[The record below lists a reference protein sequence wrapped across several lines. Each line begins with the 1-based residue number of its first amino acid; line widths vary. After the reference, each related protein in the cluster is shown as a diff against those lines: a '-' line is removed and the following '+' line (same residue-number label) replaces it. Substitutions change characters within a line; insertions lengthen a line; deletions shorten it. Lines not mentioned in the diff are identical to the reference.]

1 MNNPTPVPAGL
12 NEKII
17 IDHRRLANKEDK
29 FPDVICAVDEKY
41 TVVGHEFILAERI
54 PTLFTA
60 NPALKKKKKTKKN
73 VTLIEFN
80 KSENITPEAV
90 HRMMVYAYCG
100 QVDYRTFTPS
110 KAVEVIHAAEIF
122 KLDRLY
128 QMCQKYLQLTLTIE
142 NIFKLL
148 KYTESLNV
156 EKAKQICMEF
166 ALGKDEFFVSAS
178 EQSLGFKLYKDVT
191 IEAFKAHQGQK
202 KEATEILVT
211 AEDTIVEDFKKIYAS
226 HSTKDVCFLIQGVEV
241 KAHKPLLIDQSLE
254 LAALAN
260 NEEARDQKKASEF
273 RGQVIILDEKYSNI
287 SPDAFE
293 SMLRLIYYNDENI
306 EMLHA
311 CQLYLF
317 AHDYNLVKLSLLIEK
332 IISGGEVT
340 CKTVLPLLDVA
351 YNPLMEQNKELQP
364 MLKEIG
370 MKFVVQNIEKM
381 DFGPLQHMSP
391 VIGTQILQHIQSVF
405 SRDWRSMVQTASNN
419 FTSLPHPHDTS
430 SDSPLSGHSNSLVSR
445 TSDLNIAKSKGSQQ
459 DIEETSDSD
468 ILKSKSD
475 PKLKNKG
482 SESARKPKSKQPTSG
497 KKEQPPTLNK
507 KKKT

>member
-1 MNNPTPVPAGL
+1 MN
-12 NEKII
+12 
-17 IDHRRLANKEDK
+17 
-29 FPDVICAVDEKY
+29 
-41 TVVGHEFILAERI
+41 
-54 PTLFTA
+54 
-60 NPALKKKKKTKKN
+60 
-73 VTLIEFN
+73 
-80 KSENITPEAV
+80 
-90 HRMMVYAYCG
+90 
-100 QVDYRTFTPS
+100 
-110 KAVEVIHAAEIF
+110 
-122 KLDRLY
+122 
-128 QMCQKYLQLTLTIE
+128 
-142 NIFKLL
+142 
-148 KYTESLNV
+148 
-156 EKAKQICMEF
+156 
-166 ALGKDEFFVSAS
+166 FFVSAS

-202 KEATEILVT
+202 KGATEILVT

-332 IISGGEVT
+332 IISGGEVS

-405 SRDWRSMVQTASNN
+405 SRDWRSM
-419 FTSLPHPHDTS
+419 
-430 SDSPLSGHSNSLVSR
+430 
-445 TSDLNIAKSKGSQQ
+445 DLNIAKSKGSQQ
-459 DIEETSDSD
+459 EIEETSDSD